1 MTMPADVFAAPPTEN
16 PIDPT
21 VPAMGAVSVA
31 AARLAFAVSRASCA
45 VETPASPLSER
56 LSVDDPPAAAAP
68 VLAPALVPAAVPVA
82 GAEAVAV
89 VGAGVML
96 RTGAE
101 LVPAAGADEDW
112 EPEPVLVLAA
122 PVPVLVPLV
131 VGEAAVEDPPWPE
144 ASDISRSANVTFAWA
159 VPTAD
164 MAATHPAIW
173 SAVAGLADTGV
184 VGDAMD
190 VGEVLTGPAALSHP
204 AGEAFTFGAVVG
216 GVDDVGGAVVGTVDV
231 GGAVVGGI
239 DVGGALGGVDVGE
252 TLGGAV
258 LGGVGDVGGAV
269 LGTGDVGETLGGAVL
284 GGVGDVG
291 GAVLGTGDVGE
302 TLGTGDVGET
312 LGGVGGAVLGGVDLV
327 GAVLGG
333 VVSVCR
339 RGVPSRPS
347 TGRQAC
353 FWALTAA
360 STVLTRGC
368 SRASW
373 DADDPAP
380 SVEGGV
386 EPAFPAEPGLEPAPE
401 APAPPELVVPARGPV
416 APGRPA
422 EPADP
427 EPADPEPDPDETVLG
442 DVSDASW
449 A

>member
-1 MTMPADVFAAPPTEN
+1 VRTDGRFASGTSAVTVAAPGPTMTMPADVFAAPPTEN

-45 VETPASPLSER
+45 VETAASPLSER

-89 VGAGVML
+89 VGAGVVL

-101 LVPAAGADEDW
+101 LVPAAGADEAR
-112 EPEPVLVLAA
+112 EFEPVLVLAA

-131 VGEAAVEDPPWPE
+131 VGEAAVEGPPRPE
-144 ASDISRSANVTFAWA
+144 ASDISRSASVTFAWA

-164 MAATHPAIW
+164 MAATHPATW
-173 SAVAGLADTGV
+173 SAVAGLVDTGV

-190 VGEVLTGPAALSHP
+190 VGELLTGPAALSHP
-204 AGEAFTFGAVVG
+204 AGEAFTFGAV
-216 GVDDVGGAVVGTVDV
+216 
-231 GGAVVGGI
+231 
-239 DVGGALGGVDVGE
+239 
-252 TLGGAV
+252 
-258 LGGVGDVGGAV
+258 
-269 LGTGDVGETLGGAVL
+269 LGTGD
-284 GGVGDVG
+284 
-291 GAVLGTGDVGE
+291 
-302 TLGTGDVGET
+302 
-312 LGGVGGAVLGGVDLV
+312 V

-368 SRASW
+368 SRASA

-380 SVEGGV
+380 SVEPDV
-386 EPAFPAEPGLEPAPE
+386 ELALPAEPGLEPAPE
-401 APAPPELVVPARGPV
+401 GPAPPELVVPARGPV
-416 APGRPA
+416 ASGRPA

-427 EPADPEPDPDETVLG
+427 EPADPEPEEDETMLG

>member
-1 MTMPADVFAAPPTEN
+1 VRTDGRFASGTSAVTVAAPGPTMTMPADVFAAPPTEN

-45 VETPASPLSER
+45 VETAASPLSER

-89 VGAGVML
+89 VGAGVVL

-101 LVPAAGADEDW
+101 LVPAAGADEAR
-112 EPEPVLVLAA
+112 EFEPVLVLAA

-131 VGEAAVEDPPWPE
+131 VGEAAVEGPPRPE
-144 ASDISRSANVTFAWA
+144 ASDISRSASVTFAWA

-164 MAATHPAIW
+164 MAATHPATW
-173 SAVAGLADTGV
+173 SAVAGLVDTGV

-190 VGEVLTGPAALSHP
+190 VGELLTGPAARSHP

-216 GVDDVGGAVVGTVDV
+216 GGDV
-231 GGAVVGGI
+231 GGAVVGGVDVGGGAVVGGTDVGGAVVGGV
-239 DVGGALGGVDVGE
+239 DVGGALGG
-252 TLGGAV
+252 
-258 LGGVGDVGGAV
+258 AV
-269 LGTGDVGETLGGAVL
+269 LGTSDVG
-284 GGVGDVG
+284 
-291 GAVLGTGDVGE
+291 
-302 TLGTGDVGET
+302 
-312 LGGVGGAVLGGVDLV
+312 GGAVLGGVDLV

-368 SRASW
+368 SRASA

-386 EPAFPAEPGLEPAPE
+386 ELALPAEPGLKPAPE
-401 APAPPELVVPARGPV
+401 GPAPPELVVPARGPV

-422 EPADP
+422 EAADPDPAVPEPAAAAPADP
-427 EPADPEPDPDETVLG
+427 DPADPEPDPDETMPG

>member
-231 GGAVVGGI
+231 GGGAVVGGGDVGGAVVGGI
-239 DVGGALGGVDVGE
+239 DVGGALGGV
-252 TLGGAV
+252 
-258 LGGVGDVGGAV
+258 
-269 LGTGDVGETLGGAVL
+269 DVGETLGGAVL